1 MYDLLLSQAPVSTRQ
16 GTNTGDQVKNRQGDR
31 LFIPPLHHTSMPITS
46 VPTAGLGVTQGH
58 SLMKRPFW
66 LLFSAL
72 LRQDEE
78 RTEWLELDAICI
90 FI

>member
-1 MYDLLLSQAPVSTRQ
+1 
-16 GTNTGDQVKNRQGDR
+16 
-31 LFIPPLHHTSMPITS
+31 MPITS
-46 VPTAGLGVTQGH
+46 VPTAGLGVAQGH
-58 SLMKRPFW
+58 SLMKKPFW
-66 LLFSAL
+66 LLSAL